1 MEATQEDVE
10 RRIRER
16 AFALWQ
22 EAGCPEGR
30 AEEFWFRAQ
39 DSELE
44 LAESKKVRAVPN
56 DDLDMAGKDSFPA
69 SDPVNRTLP

>member
-1 MEATQEDVE
+1 METSQEDVE

-30 AEEFWFRAQ
+30 AEEFWFLAR
-39 DSELE
+39 DSELQQTE
-44 LAESKKVRAVPN
+44 VAPVLN
-56 DDLDMAGKDSFPA
+56 DDLDLAGKDSFPA
-69 SDPVNRTLP
+69 SDPVNRT

>member
-10 RRIRER
+10 HRIRER

-30 AEEFWFRAQ
+30 AEEFWLRAR

-44 LAESKKVRAVPN
+44 EVERKKLRPVLN
-56 DDLDMAGKDSFPA
+56 DDVDLAGRDSFPA
-69 SDPVNRTLP
+69 SDPVNRT

>member
-30 AEEFWFRAQ
+30 AEEFWFRAR

-44 LAESKKVRAVPN
+44 QAESKKVRPVLN